1 MDVGKVLVLEMLFLL
16 DFKLF
21 LDRNILLEE
30 RQLGTEDYRV

>member
-16 DFKLF
+16 DFKL
-21 LDRNILLEE
+21 LPDRNILLEE